1 MITKLFINHL
11 NNVLLFGREQCI
23 CLRDIESLCTK
34 GLFTE
39 REPGNEPKKYFVFL
53 NRFFR
58 EANVVNARIVRKVC
72 QNWGNGHQF
81 LTFLQMCIDNSG

>member
-1 MITKLFINHL
+1 MSYCLVG
-11 NNVLLFGREQCI
+11 NNVFACVIQKVYV
-23 CLRDIESLCTK
+23 LRVFSRKEK
-34 GLFTE
+34 
-39 REPGNEPKKYFVFL
+39 PGNEPKKYFVFL

-72 QNWGNGHQF
+72 QKWGNGHQF

>member
-1 MITKLFINHL
+1 MMTKVFINHL

-53 NRFFR
+53 N
-58 EANVVNARIVRKVC
+58 VVNARIVRKVC
-72 QNWGNGHQF
+72 QKWGNGHQF